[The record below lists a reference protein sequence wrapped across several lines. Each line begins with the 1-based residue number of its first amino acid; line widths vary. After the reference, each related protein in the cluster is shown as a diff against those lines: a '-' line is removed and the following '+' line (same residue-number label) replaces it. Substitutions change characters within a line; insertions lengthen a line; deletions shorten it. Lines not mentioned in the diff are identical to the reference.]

1 MRKPRNSSF
10 ERRYEAEPG
19 DIGDCPP
26 ISETLERRIWRATR
40 RLRRSAKKA
49 EKAMKA
55 VKAAQRSTAGRS
67 AIRPVTTI
75 RFLISNTRNLE
86 LKTYYDVARLYPE
99 RQSIHIEFTKEEIA
113 NGNPAKRWLVVTI

>member
-10 ERRYEAEPG
+10 ERRYEAEPV

-49 EKAMKA
+49 KKA
-55 VKAAQRSTAGRS
+55 VKATQGSTAGRS

-99 RQSIHIEFTKEEIA
+99 RQSIHIEFTEEEIG
-113 NGNPAKRWLVVTI
+113 NGSPAKRWLVVTI